1 MRTDHAASPK
11 QVVDRVVPRPDRVV
25 AACPNDGR
33 RQRTRRSTAYE
44 QRVGLVPAASRRGRF
59 EEFVVVECRDR
70 VLGIS

>member
-1 MRTDHAASPK
+1 
-11 QVVDRVVPRPDRVV
+11 VV